1 MSSKVVVIDTNV
13 VFKALRLK
21 YSSIR
26 EVLSQEDIVFYA
38 PKFLIVEV
46 FKHKEKILKNNQQL
60 EDEFYE
66 YLNLLLNR
74 ITFINED
81 FVSIGS
87 YLEAYRLCKEI
98 DEKDVPFVAL
108 TIELDCELWTFDTP
122 IIKGLT
128 ALGFTKF
135 FEF

>member
-1 MSSKVVVIDTNV
+1 MIRNV

-66 YLNLLLNR
+66 YLNILLNR

-81 FVSIGS
+81 FVSIGR
-87 YLEAYRLCKEI
+87 YIEAY
-98 DEKDVPFVAL
+98 
-108 TIELDCELWTFDTP
+108 
-122 IIKGLT
+122 
-128 ALGFTKF
+128 
-135 FEF
+135 